1 MQQNVASSMNI
12 IKLEI
17 YIIFKLLMKLKF
29 DDFSTLRLHF
39 HHRIIGSRAY
49 GFKSEHYLIKTII
62 LDIIAIIIRSP
73 IT

>member
-1 MQQNVASSMNI
+1 MNI

-39 HHRIIGSRAY
+39 HHRIIGPRAY
-49 GFKSEHYLIKTII
+49 GFKL
-62 LDIIAIIIRSP
+62 
-73 IT
+73 